1 MLKKSYSLRTLVQFS
16 IAMVLLLAISILG
29 IFWLVSEYQNHLE
42 TLAEVRNDY
51 ITTRKAET
59 KTLVSLLVESTE
71 LRRTAV
77 EKNLRKSVAEAV
89 QNGWATASSIY
100 NQSKGKLPDK
110 EIQQL
115 IIDTLT
121 AQRFLDGRGYYWI
134 HNTSHTLIAHPFR
147 TQSIGQNDQ
156 ELTDSKGQ
164 KLIQSFIQK
173 ATTYPEGAYVT
184 YYWNRPEVDESL
196 HLEKGQKK
204 IAFLKFFAPYNWVI
218 GVGDYVADAE
228 EEAKQAAI
236 TRIGAVHYGSKG
248 YVFIH
253 TKEGICLNHINKEL
267 IGTNRWELKDANGM
281 KVVQELDR
289 TGRTAGGGFLEYIA
303 SIDPETGVPARKI
316 SYVKSVKG
324 WDWVIGSGVYLDD
337 VELIIKQYREDL
349 LKKLRQ
355 KIMTTIAILSVAL
368 IFGLWLGRRLIHGLL
383 KELSIFTMQS
393 SQGKTEFIDTD
404 KLRIRELRAIAN
416 EANTILHEKEK
427 VQVELDKAK
436 RMETVGLMAGG
447 VAHDLN
453 NLLSGVINYPE
464 LILLNLPQDSNLR
477 DPLMRIQESGQ
488 RAAAIVSDL
497 LTVARGIASVRE
509 IIDLNTA
516 INDYLQTPHHAKLL
530 SQYPGIV
537 CSVRAHDAPL
547 PISCSPPHVEKCIA
561 NLVTNA
567 AEAIKNVGSI
577 ILSTGSIQVD
587 ESIPHLPQLQ
597 SGPYAFITVSDNGK
611 GIRDE
616 DLPHIFEPFY
626 TRKTM
631 GRSGTGLG
639 LTVVWNT
646 MIDHQGGVSVT
657 SDGNGSR
664 FNLFFPLSPESATTS
679 AERVN
684 AQDLKGCGNILVV
697 DDEEIQRDIASA
709 ILTVLGY
716 TVETVSSG
724 EQAIAYLQEHNVDLV
739 VLDMVMPKG
748 MNGRET
754 YEAIIR
760 IKPAQKAVIVS
771 GYAESE
777 DVRQACRL
785 GAGKFLKKPYNLQ
798 QLGQVVKA
806 ELAEG

>member
-1 MLKKSYSLRTLVQFS
+1 MLKNSYSLRTLVQFS
-16 IAMVLLLAISILG
+16 ITIVLLLAMSILG
-29 IFWLVSEYQNHLE
+29 IFWLVSEYQNHLK

-51 ITTRKAET
+51 IATRKAET
-59 KTLVSLLVESTE
+59 KTLVNLLVESVE

-77 EKNLRKSVAEAV
+77 EENLRESVAEAV

-100 NQSKGKLPDK
+100 NQSKGNLPDK

-115 IIDTLT
+115 IINTLT

-134 HNTSHTLIAHPFR
+134 HDTNHTLIAHPFR
-147 TQSIGQNDQ
+147 SQSIGKNDR
-156 ELTDSKGQ
+156 ELTDSQGQ

-204 IAFLKFFAPYNWVI
+204 IAFLKFFTPYNWVI

-236 TRIGAVHYGSKG
+236 KRLGAVHYGSKG
-248 YVFIH
+248 YVFTH

-267 IGTNRWELKDANGM
+267 IGTNRWELKDANGL

-289 TGRTAGGGFLEYIA
+289 NARTPGGGFLEYIA
-303 SIDPETGVPARKI
+303 SIDPETGIPARKI
-316 SYVKSVKG
+316 SYVKSVRG

-337 VELIIKQYREDL
+337 VESIIEQYREDL

-355 KIMTTIAILSVAL
+355 KIMATIGILSVVL
-368 IFGLWLGRRLIHGLL
+368 VFGLWLGRRLIRGLL

-393 SQGKTEFIDTD
+393 GQGKTEFIDTD
-404 KLRIRELRAIAN
+404 KLKIRELQAIAN
-416 EANTILHEKEK
+416 EANAILHEKEK
-427 VQVELDKAK
+427 VQAELDKAK

-464 LILLNLPQDSNLR
+464 LILLNLPRDSNLR

-509 IIDLNTA
+509 IIDLNKA
-516 INDYLQTPHHAKLL
+516 INDYLQTPHQAKLL

-537 CSVRAHDAPL
+537 CSVRLHDAPL
-547 PISCSPPHVEKCIA
+547 PISCSSLHVEKCIA

-577 ILSTGSIQVD
+577 ILSTGSIEAD
-587 ESIPHLPQLQ
+587 ESIPHLQP
-597 SGPYAFITVSDNGK
+597 GPYAFITVSDNGK

-664 FNLFFPLSPESATTS
+664 FSLFFPLSSESVIAS

-684 AQDLKGCGNILVV
+684 SQDLKGHGNILVV

-724 EQAIAYLQEHNVDLV
+724 EQAISYLQEHNADLV